1 MARTSDAA
9 DYMVTQ
15 CQVCG
20 MLNVIP
26 REHPDGRVCADC
38 SGGPLIQM
46 GYAILQER
54 PTSRITV
61 QVDVER
67 DQMDR
72 LIDDVAAVN
81 DTVDGIIQKIGKIK
95 RDNMKQEQ
103 IIKRGGQKT
112 KAFNCDLEK
121 NTQCDKEF
129 CKHNINAIDGLCD
142 HTTSPNFALKL
153 ERKHRKKAYTPGRK
167 N

>member
-15 CQVCG
+15 CQACG

-26 REHPDGRVCADC
+26 REYPDGRVCADC
-38 SGGPLIQM
+38 SGGPLIPM

-129 CKHNINAIDGLCD
+129 YKHNINAIDGLCD
-142 HTTSPNFALKL
+142 HTTNPNFALEL

>member
-15 CQVCG
+15 CQACG

-26 REHPDGRVCADC
+26 REYPDGRVCADC
-38 SGGPLIQM
+38 SGGPLMPI

-54 PTSRITV
+54 PTNRITV

-67 DQMDR
+67 DQLDR

-81 DTVDGIIQKIGKIK
+81 ETVDGIIQKIGKIK
-95 RDNMKQEQ
+95 E
-103 IIKRGGQKT
+103 G
-112 KAFNCDLEK
+112 
-121 NTQCDKEF
+121 
-129 CKHNINAIDGLCD
+129 
-142 HTTSPNFALKL
+142 
-153 ERKHRKKAYTPGRK
+153 
-167 N
+167 